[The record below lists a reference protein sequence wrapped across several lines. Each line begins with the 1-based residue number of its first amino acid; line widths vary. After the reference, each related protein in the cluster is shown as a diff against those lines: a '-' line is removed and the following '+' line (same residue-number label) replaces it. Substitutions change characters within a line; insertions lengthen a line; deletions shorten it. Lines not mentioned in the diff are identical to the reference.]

1 MTVQYY
7 HKRWQEEDTR
17 DNFFQWLDN
26 GDGKDL
32 SLNECPRE
40 RLEQEVSAS
49 PFDKGKLRRL
59 TQGKHSKSENNR
71 RYLSTEQRLNYL
83 VKVGEN
89 GRLLWAKN
97 NQPIDT
103 TAGHWKD
110 AGDGQG
116 IVPISMPARTPMF
129 RHRGRRRLGSS
140 LSSLSSM
147 SSVQQNEA
155 THYAGG
161 RKGGLLWARALRRTF
176 TPTGMMERLLRKT
189 VKRNTWIYVSDK
201 HFNIFIGIK
210 ETGTFQHSSF
220 VSGGIVSS
228 AGLITVKQGQIHTL
242 SPLSGHYRTSI
253 DHFHKFVKVLQER
266 GVDISKVKIS
276 KAEAALWGIE
286 HLGKMKK
293 KEAKIMSAGKKK
305 VRSILP
311 TKKDTRSDPDRE
323 GRER

>member
-40 RLEQEVSAS
+40 RLEQE
-49 PFDKGKLRRL
+49 KII
-59 TQGKHSKSENNR
+59 
-71 RYLSTEQRLNYL
+71 YLSTEQRLNYL